1 MNLITFSDI
10 LIVLFPFSLPLFVCW
25 CPSFRTNNPWYW
37 LHFYCCDKNT
47 MTKATYGEKRFTLS
61 LPFQKEKSSSL
72 SWEWSN
78 IWEFTSEIG
87 SRKQREPT
95 WNEKSLL
102 KHQIPPLKVFTP
114 ASTHLNFP
122 KQPTLWDQAFS
133 AQTLGGISLEPASLN
148 LTFFIFPFCYIF

>member
-10 LIVLFPFSLPLFVCW
+10 LIVLFPFSLLLFVCW
-25 CPSFRTNNPWYW
+25 CPSSRTNNPWYW

-87 SRKQREPT
+87 SRKQRANLKREESFETSNPT
-95 WNEKSLL
+95 TEGIYSSKY
-102 KHQIPPLKVFTP
+102 TP
-114 ASTHLNFP
+114 KFP
-122 KQPTLWDQAFS
+122 QTAN
-133 AQTLGGISLEPASLN
+133 TLGPGIQCSNSGWH
-148 LTFFIFPFCYIF
+148 LT